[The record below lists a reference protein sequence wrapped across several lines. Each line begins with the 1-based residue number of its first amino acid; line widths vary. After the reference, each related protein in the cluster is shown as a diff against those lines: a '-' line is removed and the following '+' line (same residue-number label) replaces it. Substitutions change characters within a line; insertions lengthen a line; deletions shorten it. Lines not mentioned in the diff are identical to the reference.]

1 MATATYVVYVIEVV
15 NEVFQPLFL
24 RSVGSGLGLGDAV
37 DNALSFSA
45 FAAKYLAT
53 AALIWAGV
61 SVSGLASIR
70 RGCTSSEAM
79 MSGKARL
86 LGLGVGTPA
95 TPGRGTLRPGHRDLG
110 HRDHS
115 RVSRNSP

>member
-1 MATATYVVYVIEVV
+1 MATATYVVYV
-15 NEVFQPLFL
+15 
-24 RSVGSGLGLGDAV
+24 VGRLPCRLGDAV

-61 SVSGLASIR
+61 SGSGLASIR

-86 LGLGVGTPA
+86 LGLGVGEQLGPLSGVAAGVRQALFRPA
-95 TPGRGTLRPGHRDLG
+95 GGGVECTG
-110 HRDHS
+110 
-115 RVSRNSP
+115 